1 MKSMVFIDYQNFN
14 ISIKNY
20 FSSINEK
27 PFNVNFSTL
36 AKELNNRLPMNPTLM
51 KTYLFA
57 YKPCDELLKLE
68 SYREYYK
75 WLSGIK
81 NKPFFE
87 IIEGSQEIRSL
98 PGDVQIDINDPNT
111 YTTREKGTDIQ
122 LAVNMLS
129 KGYQN
134 AYDVGILVSGD
145 TDYIPVIEEL
155 HHLGKIVILATFPTQ
170 NTSKYDEHR
179 DFHIKMNLPFLKSCI
194 PQERQHTNPDKT

>member
-14 ISIKNY
+14 ISIKDY
-20 FSSINEK
+20 FSSIKEK
-27 PFNVNFSTL
+27 PFNVNFSAL
-36 AKELNNRLPMNPTLM
+36 ARELNNQLPTNPTLV

-68 SYREYYK
+68 PYRKYYT

-87 IIEGSQEIRSL
+87 VIEGLQEIRGL
-98 PGDVQIDINDPNT
+98 PDGTQIDINDSST
-111 YTTREKGTDIQ
+111 YTTKEKGTDIR

-134 AYDVGILVSGD
+134 AYDVAILVSGD
-145 TDYIPVIEEL
+145 TDYIPVVEEL

-170 NTSKYDEHR
+170 NITKYDEYR
-179 DFHIKMNLPFLKSCI
+179 DFHINMDFEFLKKSK
-194 PQERQHTNPDKT
+194 PLTHNKQ